1 MFMRITFLLGIAAA
15 PALNAGSLLDFSYGA
30 LERQRGNAELSADF
44 FEKAYAADPTAMP
57 LVRIIAE
64 KRLVDDDRA
73 AAFGVYQE
81 ALDARP
87 DEPMIQIE
95 YGDFLGR
102 IGRGDSIAARKQ
114 EEAYM
119 NALGAMPG
127 DFMPIERLI
136 RTARDKS
143 DDNRARE
150 LLEKLNPS
158 TPEAV
163 RYYVATTKSLYDG
176 KDAEALAR
184 IGKLLGAVS
193 QSHPEWTSTARFA
206 SDYFRES
213 GNLGMAITI
222 LERHVAAVPSS
233 LDLRI
238 RLGILLISGGQED
251 KGIDMLQGVLAI
263 HPGKALAHESL
274 AKIFRKQGRDK
285 EARSHAAELLK
296 IRGGTPDEFVA
307 LADELIADGEARAAR
322 LLLEKAVFR
331 HPDDAD
337 LMMKLALA
345 TSRDTETKDS
355 AARLFRE
362 AEKMLADP
370 ADATP
375 AFLLESAKELA
386 AQGQTKA
393 AEERLR
399 NAIRTFPK
407 EAKKETAAALRAL
420 AEIWISEDRN
430 TDAAKALISRA
441 EALEK

>member
-1 MFMRITFLLGIAAA
+1 MFMRIAFLLGIAAA
-15 PALNAGSLLDFSYGA
+15 PALNAGSLLDFSYGI
-30 LERQRGNAELSADF
+30 LEKQRGNADLAAEH

-57 LVRIIAE
+57 LVRIVAG
-64 KRLVDDDRA
+64 KRLVDGDRA
-73 AAFGVYQE
+73 AAFGIYQD
-81 ALDARP
+81 AVDARP
-87 DEPMIQIE
+87 EEPMVQIE

-102 IGRGDSIAARKQ
+102 IGKGDSIAARKQ
-114 EEAYM
+114 EEAY
-119 NALGAMPG
+119 LKVLEAMPG
-127 DFMPIERLI
+127 DFLPIERLI
-136 RTARDKS
+136 RTAREKS

-176 KDAEALAR
+176 KDADALAR
-184 IGKLLGAVS
+184 IGELLGAVT
-193 QSHPEWTSTARFA
+193 QSHPEWTSTTRFA

-222 LERHVAAVPSS
+222 LERHVAAIPSS

-251 KGIDMLQGVLAI
+251 EGIAMLEGVLAI

-274 AKIFRKQGRDK
+274 AKILRKQGRDK

-296 IRGGTPDEFVA
+296 IRGGTTDEFVA

-331 HPDDAD
+331 HPDNAD

-345 TSRDTETKDS
+345 TSRDPETKDS

-362 AEKMLADP
+362 AENMLADP

-375 AFLLESAKELA
+375 AFLLESAKDLV

-407 EAKKETAAALRAL
+407 DAKKETAAALRAL
-420 AEIWISEDRN
+420 ADIWISEDRN